1 MKIFMQKIEKRIF
14 QTTVLAVAMLVANI
28 NVQASD
34 LFPEDI
40 FVTLKDSSQIAQYA
54 GQKIWKGDPVMLYNA
69 ITPDGKRLVVSS
81 PKMSS
86 IYVFDTAT
94 HKRLAK
100 VKVGKASKGLKVS
113 PNGKEV
119 YVANEAAATVS
130 VVSLDSYNV
139 LATIT
144 VDKTPHNIRFSP
156 DGAFAYVTMQGGA
169 GLGVIDTRSRK
180 YLKVIA
186 TPGIPNPHNLDL
198 SDDGNTVYIRD
209 LSNSVGVLDL
219 KTEKILKVIPVGN
232 GHAGIDIAP
241 GGKYIYTG
249 AIADN
254 TVSVIDA
261 QSLELVK
268 TIKVGYGPHGVRV
281 SKDGRWLYVVLTS
294 EDQFVVIDTKTLEVT
309 KTFNVAE
316 FPFWVAVVGN
326 P

>member
-1 MKIFMQKIEKRIF
+1 MKNFMGIFEKGF
-14 QTTVLAVAMLVANI
+14 SKTMVLASMLLATSLNAH
-28 NVQASD
+28 ASD
-34 LFPEDI
+34 LFPDDI
-40 FVTLKDSSQIAQYA
+40 FITLKDSGEIAEYA
-54 GQKIWKGDPVMLYNA
+54 GQKVWKGDPVMLYNS

-81 PKMSS
+81 PKMQS
-86 IYVFDTAT
+86 IYVFDTAS

-119 YVANEAAATVS
+119 YVANEGAATIS
-130 VVSLDSYNV
+130 VVSLDSYKV
-139 LATIT
+139 LVTIP
-144 VDKTPHNIRFSP
+144 VDDTPHNVRFSP
-156 DGAFAYVTMQGGA
+156 DGAKAYVTLQGGA
-169 GLGVIDTRSRK
+169 GLGVIDTQSHQ
-180 YLKVIA
+180 YSVIL

-209 LSNSVGVLDL
+209 LSHLVGVLDL
-219 KTEKILKVIPVGN
+219 KTKKVLKVITVGN

-294 EDQFVVIDTKTLEVT
+294 ENQFVVIDTKTL
-309 KTFNVAE
+309 KIAKRFNVAE
-316 FPFWVAVVGN
+316 FPFWVAVQGN